1 MWGNFQEAR
10 HYGNLRKTWGCAV
23 AMLALLLSGVLFI
36 NFDPVVYN
44 LLVDKYGN
52 LILIA
57 DTIVIIGVLLMAIEV
72 RECYK
77 TYQHGKKVHEAKK
90 IRHEYRKHLQNV
102 QALLYV
108 EAYDEVTD
116 YTLSLENDLKAI

>member
-1 MWGNFQEAR
+1 MKQ
-10 HYGNLRKTWGCAV
+10 
-23 AMLALLLSGVLFI
+23 
-36 NFDPVVYN
+36 
-44 LLVDKYGN
+44 
-52 LILIA
+52 
-57 DTIVIIGVLLMAIEV
+57 
-72 RECYK
+72 
-77 TYQHGKKVHEAKK
+77 KK